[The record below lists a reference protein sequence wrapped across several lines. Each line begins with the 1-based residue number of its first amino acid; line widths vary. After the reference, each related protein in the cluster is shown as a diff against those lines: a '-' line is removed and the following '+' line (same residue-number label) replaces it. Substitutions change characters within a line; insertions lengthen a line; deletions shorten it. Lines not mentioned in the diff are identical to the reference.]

1 MREVQILRAAP
12 LRARPAGRVRDACG
26 SARTRSA
33 RLRNRDFG
41 CPRVRA
47 ARGCATEI
55 LAAVDPVQRAGA
67 QQGIWLQ

>member
-1 MREVQILRAAP
+1 MQVCV
-12 LRARPAGRVRDACG
+12 VRSTGPEAYAFDACG

-67 QQGIWLQ
+67 QQGIWRQ